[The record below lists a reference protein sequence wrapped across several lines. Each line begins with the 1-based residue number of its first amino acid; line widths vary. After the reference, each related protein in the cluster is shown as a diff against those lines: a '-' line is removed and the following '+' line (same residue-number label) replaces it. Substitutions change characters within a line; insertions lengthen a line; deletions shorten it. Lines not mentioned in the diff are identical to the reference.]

1 MVNKRR
7 GVRRRG
13 FHDGAQMIAR
23 LRGTLI
29 DKQPG
34 LAVVD
39 LSGVGY
45 ELTIPLSTYYILGEA
60 GSRVDLHVHTHV
72 REDALTLFGFGT
84 RREKQLFVRL
94 IAVNGVGP
102 KMAIAALSGLG
113 TDELVTT
120 IRGRNAARLASV
132 PGLGRRTAE
141 RILLEVG
148 GKLDSLAA
156 EPDDAE
162 AAGAA
167 PTAVAVRQD
176 VVSAL
181 VNLGYNSRVA
191 IRAADQALTAATDT
205 TLSFDSLLRH
215 SLKALSR

>member
-1 MVNKRR
+1 
-7 GVRRRG
+7 
-13 FHDGAQMIAR
+13 MIAR
-23 LRGTLI
+23 LSGALL

-34 LAVVD
+34 LAVID

-45 ELTIPLSTYYILGEA
+45 ELTIPLSTYYLLGEP
-60 GSRVDLHVHTHV
+60 GSRVDLHVHMHV

-84 RREKQLFVRL
+84 RREKELFIRL

-113 TDELVTT
+113 TDELITA

-148 GKLDSLAA
+148 GKIDSLATSS
-156 EPDDAE
+156 DDAAA
-162 AAGAA
+162 AAGE
-167 PTAVAVRQD
+167 PTPVEVRQD

-181 VNLGYNSRVA
+181 VNLGYNPRVA
-191 IRAADQALTAATDT
+191 TRATDQALSAAGDPAMSFDNLLRYSLK
-205 TLSFDSLLRH
+205 TLSR
-215 SLKALSR
+215 